1 MAWVGQRRP
10 GYGYMEG
17 TVPGWSREF
26 ESAPSFSPAPGFLGF
41 GERGLLTDDVDT
53 DSTAFL
59 GPMAGMGGYTAVG
72 SLVLRSY
79 LREEQHRVGGKGQGH
94 ALWGEGG

>member
-1 MAWVGQRRP
+1 MGTWRGQCQDGVGNSSLHHPLAQP
-10 GYGYMEG
+10 QGS
-17 TVPGWSREF
+17 WD
-26 ESAPSFSPAPGFLGF
+26 L
-41 GERGLLTDDVDT
+41 ERGLLTDDVDT